1 MNKFLQTNKHL
12 IILGILI
19 CVYVAYFTIAGFLRY
34 DNFYAGRY
42 DLGNMDQTVW
52 NTVNGRIFQTS
63 SDNGRIVSRLSY
75 HADFILILLSP
86 FYFLWNNPKTLLL
99 IQSVVLSFGAIFVYL
114 IAKET
119 IRDKWIALIFGF
131 LFLMNPLLQYV
142 NLYDF
147 HPVALA
153 TTLLLAS
160 FYFLV
165 KKRYFLLTVFLI
177 LSGITKEQVWLITSI
192 FGAALLFDRV
202 KKIKLLGAGT
212 IIFSLAIFVYLM
224 EYAIPQNLGGQHFA
238 LNYYSDFGS
247 SPLKIIYSILF
258 SPQKIFSTVFNASGI
273 SYLKEI
279 FLPLGFISLL
289 NPFTLIF
296 GIPDLLINLLSNN
309 SQLHQ
314 IYYQYTST
322 ITPFIFISGIYGVK
336 QFIKWFPKIPKFY
349 IAIYLLI
356 FTLFSAYSFGPLP
369 GAKNPNTDMF
379 TKPYLN
385 KKTVENFLAKIP
397 EKYSVSST
405 NNLGAHLTHRL
416 VIYDV
421 PVGINKADIILFLL
435 NDKFALPSLDSQIKM
450 ANDLKSDR
458 NYTKI
463 FEEGDFIV
471 FKKKG
476 ILL

>member
-1 MNKFLQTNKHL
+1 MGAA
-12 IILGILI
+12 I
-19 CVYVAYFTIAGFLRY
+19 
-34 DNFYAGRY
+34 
-42 DLGNMDQTVW
+42 
-52 NTVNGRIFQTS
+52 
-63 SDNGRIVSRLSY
+63 SRLAY
-75 HADFILILLSP
+75 HADFVLILLSP
-86 FYFLWNNPKTLLL
+86 FYLLWNNPKTLLL
-99 IQSVVLSFGAIFVYL
+99 IQTITLSFGAVFTYL

-119 IRDKWIALIFGF
+119 IKDKWIALIFGF

-160 FYFLV
+160 FCFLI
-165 KKRYFLLTVFLI
+165 KKKYFLLTAFLM

-192 FGAALLFDRV
+192 FGVALLLDKV
-202 KKIKLLGAGT
+202 KKIKLLGTGI
-212 IIFSLAIFVYLM
+212 IIFSLAIFAYLI

-238 LNYYSDFGS
+238 LDYYSDFGS
-247 SPLKIIYSILF
+247 SPIKIIYSILL

-289 NPFTLIF
+289 NPLTLIF
-296 GIPDLLINLLSNN
+296 SIPDLLINLLSNN
-309 SQLHQ
+309 SQLRQ

-322 ITPFIFISGIYGVK
+322 IIPFIFISGIYGMK

-349 IAIYLLI
+349 IATYLLI

-369 GAKNPNTDMF
+369 GAKNPNTNMF
-379 TKPYLN
+379 TKPYPN
-385 KKTVENFLAKIP
+385 KKTVENLLSKIP

-405 NNLGAHLTHRL
+405 NNLGAHLSHRQT
-416 VIYDV
+416 IYTV
-421 PVGINKADIILFLL
+421 PIGIDKADVILFLL
-435 NDKFALPSLDSQIKM
+435 NDGFAQPSLAAQVKM
-450 ANDLKSDR
+450 ANDMKADK
-458 NYTKI
+458 NYIKVI
-463 FEEGDFIV
+463 EEGDFIV